1 MYPLHRYR
9 ALADLTAD
17 EEEALLTLGDA
28 ELIFSPRE
36 TIRSEGNAVSGF
48 YLHLRGWVAS
58 SIMLPDGARLIQ
70 KVHLPGDMLGTPS
83 MVLADAADTLTAIT
97 EATVA
102 FVPFERLGAIYA
114 RLPRLA
120 ALFTIAVQAE
130 RLALMDTL
138 AVTGRASA
146 VQQIA
151 RLLLDLH
158 ARLTP
163 LGLVED
169 DGFDLPL
176 SQEIIGD
183 LAGLTAVHV
192 NRKLREMRESGL
204 IGRDGTRVRILDL
217 ARLRAQSLV
226 APRRLRAQPA
236 WLPPV
241 LGARADGPSGTQ
253 SGGSRL

>member
-28 ELIFSPRE
+28 KLTFSPRE
-36 TIRSEGNAVSGF
+36 TIRSQGNAVSGF

-83 MVLADAADTLTAIT
+83 MVLARAADTLTAIT
-97 EATVA
+97 EASVT

-146 VQQIA
+146 VQQLA

-169 DGFDLPL
+169 DGFELPL
-176 SQEIIGD
+176 SQEVIGD
-183 LAGLTAVHV
+183 LTGLTAVHV
-192 NRKLREMRESGL
+192 NRKLREMREAGL
-204 IGRDGTRVRILDL
+204 IGREGTRVRILDL
-217 ARLRAQSLV
+217 ARLRALSPV
-226 APRRLRAQPA
+226 APRQLQVQPA
-236 WLPPV
+236 WLPPASFA
-241 LGARADGPSGTQ
+241 GSDGHREAQ
-253 SGGSRL
+253 LERSRL